1 MMGESPSV
9 ATFWRMLLPPESFF
23 ARDVV
28 RNGSLKLLIL
38 RVSRIFPSHVPE
50 EPANKVIDC
59 PEREAIYIIT
69 NGGISDPEKV

>member
-1 MMGESPSV
+1 MGASPSV
-9 ATFWRMLLPPESFF
+9 ATSWRMLLLPESFF

-28 RNGSLKLLIL
+28 RSVSLKLSIL
-38 RVSRIFPSHVPE
+38 QASRVFPSHVSK